1 MLGKALDVLGGGGG
15 GEPAAVAAHRLV
27 HAYVRERQQPVRQPG
42 AMALPLAGAS
52 MRGARSGRGG
62 GAEAGAVAGASRA
75 GAAGIS

>member
-1 MLGKALDVLGGGGG
+1 MYVLGGGGG

-27 HAYVRERQQPVRQPG
+27 HAYVRERQQERWRWRQHAG
-42 AMALPLAGAS
+42 RALWPY
-52 MRGARSGRGG
+52 GG